1 MASSLG
7 ALDPELWSFMKS
19 IVVPASRSPGF
30 ALAKLYRDELRSV
43 RARVFAYVNIPREA
57 LSAFDTYAR
66 LCTPDQ
72 LVMTMTQCGWQGPG
86 KPPAPVALFQM
97 LVAHDMLLLPPKKK
111 DADRIR
117 AYLTNAVDADRL
129 APMEDFWLDPYE
141 LSHRYHYDDA
151 MKADGGDEDAMARM
165 AGAIEQRN
173 KDNERAWRRHANY
186 VSTDPAPG
194 VMPLPS
200 IIHEKSISAS
210 PFVCVIYRR
219 RTESRTG
226 LPKYF
231 IHELRAI
238 DELYRETVVGFHFAR
253 FMRHV
258 FLAGGAEGDFKRARF
273 VSVLKV
279 NTAWKV
285 DTFAGGSD
293 DEIDS

>member
-7 ALDPELWSFMKS
+7 VLDPALWSFMKS
-19 IVVPASRSPGF
+19 IVVPASRSTGF

-66 LCTPDQ
+66 LCTPDH

-151 MKADGGDEDAMARM
+151 MKADGGGEAPRGLLRAAMARLC
-165 AGAIEQRN
+165 
-173 KDNERAWRRHANY
+173 
-186 VSTDPAPG
+186 DPTFVA
-194 VMPLPS
+194 VD
-200 IIHEKSISAS
+200 ISALPEES
-210 PFVCVIYRR
+210 ALILAKILGWHATAEAMRASSSYCGGEATRR
-219 RTESRTG
+219 EQGGGLQAGDHTAALHAPVALRMSRCKCMYIG
-226 LPKYF
+226 VAPRPLSQNPASRPAQM
-231 IHELRAI
+231 H
-238 DELYRETVVGFHFAR
+238 
-253 FMRHV
+253 
-258 FLAGGAEGDFKRARF
+258 
-273 VSVLKV
+273 
-279 NTAWKV
+279 
-285 DTFAGGSD
+285 
-293 DEIDS
+293 